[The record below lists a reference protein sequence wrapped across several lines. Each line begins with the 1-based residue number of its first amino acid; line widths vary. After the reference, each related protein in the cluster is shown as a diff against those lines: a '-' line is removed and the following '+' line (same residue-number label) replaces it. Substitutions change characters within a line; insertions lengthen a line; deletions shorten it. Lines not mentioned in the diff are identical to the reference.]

1 MDFYRPPTTQGALN
15 ALGTIFRAVRAWN
28 FYPKGHPTRRNSLI
42 AAHTA
47 MLKMLDG
54 NTLSLSCG
62 RNCFSFPDGEQLK
75 DATKQ
80 TCALSFE
87 LLIRRVQKITFSGD
101 LFQEDL
107 LELLKIL
114 CMSPEEIQQ
123 SGGVDTIMASRG
135 VRSISVNEFDLTAI
149 SGKRQQIEQSGVV
162 PQGIDEVENGDD
174 TTPLAEE
181 SEPPPDALLPEQQ
194 LLVLLE
200 RLATC
205 VDDDNYLILIRLAA
219 SCADSLLA
227 RHEAQLLLPLVEL
240 LASHTSDETRSKTIR
255 EAAQFAIE
263 QIIATDE
270 VIQIVLERTG
280 QDDGVSQKALFT
292 VIKISGATAITAAI
306 ELMGR
311 TNSLKVRKMLSTILG
326 SLGEA
331 AVPALL
337 EMMHDSRWFIIRN
350 ICAIL
355 GAIANSEAL
364 PALTKCLQHADLRV
378 RKEAIRSL
386 AQLGGNEAEIAI
398 LGILRSTDTELY
410 PQAIASLGGMK
421 SRRSLSD
428 LMKIVFS
435 RDMFLKSL
443 ALKTDALAAIALIGD
458 HQVTPHLITL
468 LDERYLLAAARGR
481 QLKTAVI
488 ACLGKLGDSRALP
501 ALEKLASGGG
511 ALSAACLDAISQLE
525 KAEGRQDGIS

>member
-15 ALGTIFRAVRAWN
+15 ALGTIFRAVRAWK

-42 AAHTA
+42 TAHAA

-87 LLIRRVQKITFSGD
+87 LLIRRVQKITFAGD

-107 LELLKIL
+107 LELVKIL
-114 CMSPEEIQQ
+114 CMSPEDIQQ
-123 SGGVDTIMASRG
+123 SGGVDTIMTTHG

-149 SGKRQQIEQSGVV
+149 SGKRQQIEQAGIVPEGV
-162 PQGIDEVENGDD
+162 DEVENGTD
-174 TTPLAEE
+174 TPPVVDQT
-181 SEPPPDALLPEQQ
+181 EPEPDALLPDQQ
-194 LLVLLE
+194 LQKLLE

-227 RHEAQLLLPLVEL
+227 RHEAHLLLPLVEL
-240 LASHTSDETRSKTIR
+240 LASHTSDETRSETMR
-255 EAAQFAIE
+255 EGAQFAIE
-263 QIIATDE
+263 QIITTDE
-270 VIQIVLERTG
+270 VIQIVLERAG
-280 QDDGVSQKALFT
+280 QDEGVSQKALFT
-292 VIKISGATAITAAI
+292 VIKVGGATAITAAI

-311 TNSLKVRKMLSTILG
+311 TNSLKVRKILSTMLG

-337 EMMHDSRWFIIRN
+337 EMMNDSRWFIIRN

-355 GAIANSEAL
+355 GAIADREAL
-364 PALTKCLQHADLRV
+364 PALSTCLYHADLRV

-386 AQLGGNEAEIAI
+386 AQIGGNDAETAI
-398 LGILRSTDTELY
+398 LGILRGSDTELY

-421 SRRSLSD
+421 SRRALSD
-428 LMKIVFS
+428 LMKIVFA

-443 ALKTDALAAIALIGD
+443 SLKIDALAAIALIGD
-458 HQVTPHLITL
+458 HQVTPHLVRL
-468 LDERYLLAAARGR
+468 LEEHYLFTPARGK
-481 QLKTAVI
+481 QLKTAVVV
-488 ACLGKLGDSRALP
+488 CLGKLGDTRALP

-511 ALSAACLDAISQLE
+511 ELGSACLDAISQLE
-525 KAEGRQDGIS
+525 KTEERADEIS

>member
-42 AAHTA
+42 AAHAA
-47 MLKMLDG
+47 MLKMLGD

-62 RNCFSFPDGEQLK
+62 RKCFSFPDGEQLK

-123 SGGVDTIMASRG
+123 SGGVDTMLATRG

-149 SGKRQQIEQSGVV
+149 SGKRQQIEHTGIV
-162 PQGIDEVENGDD
+162 PEGIDEVENGDD
-174 TTPLAEE
+174 TTPVAEQTE
-181 SEPPPDALLPEQQ
+181 AQPDALLPEQQ
-194 LLVLLE
+194 LKALLE
-200 RLATC
+200 RLSTC
-205 VDDDNYLILIRLAA
+205 VDDENYLILIRLAA
-219 SCADSLLA
+219 SCADNLLA
-227 RHEAQLLLPLVEL
+227 RHEAQLLLPMIEL
-240 LASHTSDETRSKTIR
+240 LVSHTSDETRSETMR
-255 EAAQFAIE
+255 VGAQFAIE
-263 QIIATDE
+263 QIVTSDE
-270 VIQIVLERTG
+270 VIQIVLELAG

-292 VIKISGATAITAAI
+292 VLKIGGATAITAAI

-311 TNSLKVRKMLSTILG
+311 TNSLKARKLLSTTLG
-326 SLGEA
+326 NLGPA

-337 EMMHDSRWFIIRN
+337 EMMQDSRWFIIRN

-355 GAIANSEAL
+355 GAIGNSEAL
-364 PALTKCLQHADLRV
+364 PALTKCLYHTDLRV

-386 AQLGGNEAEIAI
+386 AQLGGNDAESAVF
-398 LGILRSTDTELY
+398 GILRGTDSELF
-410 PQAIASLGGMK
+410 PQAIASLGGMQ
-421 SRRSLSD
+421 SRKALSD

-443 ALKTDALAAIALIGD
+443 SLKIDALAAIALIGD
-458 HQVTPHLITL
+458 HQVTPHLVTL
-468 LDERYLLAAARGR
+468 LEERYLLASSRGR

-488 ACLGKLGDSRALP
+488 ACLGKLGDTRALP

-511 ALSAACLDAISQLE
+511 QLGIACSDAISQLV
-525 KAEGRQDGIS
+525 KAEGRSDGIS

>member
-1 MDFYRPPTTQGALN
+1 MDFYRPPTAQGALN

-28 FYPKGHPTRRNSLI
+28 FYPKGHPTRRNSLM

-47 MLKMLDG
+47 MLQMLDG

-123 SGGVDTIMASRG
+123 YGGVDTILATRG
-135 VRSISVNEFDLTAI
+135 VRTISVNEFDLTAI
-149 SGKRQQIEQSGVV
+149 SGKRQQIEQSGIV
-162 PQGIDEVENGDD
+162 PEGIDEVENGDD
-174 TTPLAEE
+174 TPAVAEQT
-181 SEPPPDALLPEQQ
+181 EPQPDALLPEQQ
-194 LLVLLE
+194 LQTLLE
-200 RLATC
+200 RLAAC
-205 VDDDNYLILIRLAA
+205 ADDDNYLILIRLAA

-227 RHEAQLLLPLVEL
+227 HHEAQLLLPLIEL
-240 LASHTSDETRSKTIR
+240 LASHTSDETRSETIR

-263 QIIATDE
+263 QIVTTDE
-270 VIQIVLERTG
+270 VIQIVLEG
-280 QDDGVSQKALFT
+280 AVQDDGISQKTLFT
-292 VIKISGATAITAAI
+292 VIKIGGYTAITAAI

-311 TNSLKVRKMLSTILG
+311 TNSLKARKMLSTTLG
-326 SLGEA
+326 NLGED

-355 GAIANSEAL
+355 GAIADSDAL
-364 PALTKCLQHADLRV
+364 PALTKCLHHTDLRV

-386 AQLGGNEAEIAI
+386 AQLGGNDAESAI
-398 LGILRSTDTELY
+398 SGILRGTDTELY

-435 RDMFLKSL
+435 RDLFLKSL
-443 ALKTDALAAIALIGD
+443 PLKIDALAAIALIGD
-458 HQVTPHLITL
+458 QQVTPHLVTL
-468 LDERYLLAAARGR
+468 LEERYLLAAARGK
-481 QLKTAVI
+481 QLKAAVI

-501 ALEKLASGGG
+501 TLGKLASGGG
-511 ALSAACLDAISQLE
+511 ELGAACLDAISQLE
-525 KAEGRQDGIS
+525 KAGGRQDGIS

>member
-1 MDFYRPPTTQGALN
+1 MDFYRPTTTHGALN

-47 MLKMLDG
+47 MLKMLGG

-75 DATKQ
+75 DVTKQ

-114 CMSPEEIQQ
+114 CLSPEEILQ
-123 SGGVDTIMASRG
+123 SGGVDTILATRG
-135 VRSISVNEFDLTAI
+135 VRSISVNEFNLTTI

-162 PQGIDEVENGDD
+162 PKGIDEVEDGDD
-174 TTPLAEE
+174 TTPVAEQTE
-181 SEPPPDALLPEQQ
+181 SPPDALLPEQQ
-194 LLVLLE
+194 LLTLLE

-205 VDDDNYLILIRLAA
+205 VDDDNYLMLIRLTV
-219 SCADSLLA
+219 SCTDSLLA

-240 LASHTSDETRSKTIR
+240 LANHTSDETRSETIR

-270 VIQIVLERTG
+270 VIQIVLERAG
-280 QDDGVSQKALFT
+280 QDDGVSQKALYT

-311 TNSLKVRKMLSTILG
+311 ADSLKVRKMLSTILG

-364 PALTKCLQHADLRV
+364 PALTKCLYHTDLRV

-386 AQLGGNEAEIAI
+386 AQLGGNDAESAI
-398 LGILRSTDTELY
+398 FGILRGTDTELY

-443 ALKTDALAAIALIGD
+443 SLKMDALAAIALIGD

-468 LDERYLLAAARGR
+468 LDERFLLAVTRGR
-481 QLKTAVI
+481 LLKSAVI

-501 ALEKLASGGG
+501 ALEKLAAVGG
-511 ALSAACLDAISQLE
+511 ALGADCLEAISLLE
-525 KAEGRQDGIS
+525 KTEGRQDGIS